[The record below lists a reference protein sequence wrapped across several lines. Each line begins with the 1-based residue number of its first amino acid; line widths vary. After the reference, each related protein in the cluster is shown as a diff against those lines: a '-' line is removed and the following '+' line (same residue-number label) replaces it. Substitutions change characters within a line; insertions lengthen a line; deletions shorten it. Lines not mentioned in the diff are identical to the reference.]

1 MLITSERTV
10 ALRCPLCGRLN
21 VRSFTVF
28 DFGREH
34 SLNLECNCGFGF
46 LTIST
51 TDFYDYV
58 LQLPC
63 LICENTHYS
72 RIKHHELWETPVYK
86 LACPENM
93 TVMGYIGNEKEIM
106 TVVAEEA
113 GNPDSIINDEGFN
126 DYFKSPEIMYQ
137 IMGKLHA
144 IANRGDL
151 YCSCGQTDI
160 NVEVYPERLELHCAA
175 CRSMTIVY
183 AENGE
188 DLQAV
193 VDAGVIELTE
203 KGFTSI
209 DSSAFRS
216 RNSRN
221 KRKADPI
228 DNT

>member
-1 MLITSERTV
+1 MLITSERTA

-34 SLNLECNCGFGF
+34 SLNLKCDCGFVF
-46 LTIST
+46 MIIST
-51 TDFYDYV
+51 ADFGDYL

-86 LACPENM
+86 LVCPENK

-106 TVVAEEA
+106 TVVTEGANDPE
-113 GNPDSIINDEGFN
+113 SIINDEGFS

-137 IMGKLHA
+137 IMEKLHA
-144 IANRGDL
+144 IASRGDL
-151 YCSCGQTDI
+151 YCSCGHTDI
-160 NVEVYPERLELHCAA
+160 NVEVYPDRLELHCAG
-175 CRSMTIVY
+175 CRSLTIVY
-183 AENGE
+183 AENAE

-193 VDAGVIELTE
+193 VDAKVIELTE

-216 RNSRN
+216 RNGRS
-221 KRKADPI
+221 KKKADRI
-228 DNT
+228 DNS

>member
-51 TDFYDYV
+51 TDFRDYV

-72 RIKHHELWETPVYK
+72 RTNHYELWEAPVYK
-86 LACPENM
+86 LACPENA
-93 TVMGYIGNEKEIM
+93 TVLGYIGNEKEIM

-113 GNPDSIINDEGFN
+113 DNPDSIINDEGFN

-160 NVEVYPERLELHCAA
+160 NVEVYPDRLELHCAA
-175 CRSMTIVY
+175 CRSLTIVY
-183 AENGE
+183 AENAE

-193 VDAGVIELTE
+193 VDAKVIELTE

>member
-51 TDFYDYV
+51 TDFRDYV

-72 RIKHHELWETPVYK
+72 RTKHHELWEIPVYK
-86 LACPENM
+86 LACPENT
-93 TVMGYIGNEKEIM
+93 TVLGYIGNEKEIM
-106 TVVAEEA
+106 TIVVEEA
-113 GNPDSIINDEGFN
+113 DDPDSIINDEGFN
-126 DYFKSPEIMYQ
+126 DYFKSPEIMYE

-160 NVEVYPERLELHCAA
+160 NVEVYPERLELHCSA
-175 CRSMTIVY
+175 CHSLTIVY
-183 AENGE
+183 AENAE

-193 VDAGVIELTE
+193 LDARVVELTE
-203 KGFTSI
+203 KGFTCI

-216 RNSRN
+216 RNGRN